1 VRSRKVKIKLRIKD
15 IAEKQGMTRA
25 KLARS
30 ADLTYET
37 VHEIW
42 KNEYKDVSI
51 STLAKIARVLHVNI
65 SELYTIEDNQ
75 L

>member
-1 VRSRKVKIKLRIKD
+1 MRSRKVKIRLRIKE
-15 IAEKQGMTRA
+15 IAEKQDMTRA

-51 STLAKIARVLHVNI
+51 STLAKIAKALHVKV
-65 SELYTIEDNQ
+65 SELYVIEDN
-75 L
+75 

>member
-1 VRSRKVKIKLRIKD
+1 VRSRKVKIKLRVKD

-51 STLAKIARVLHVNI
+51 STLAKIARALQVEI
-65 SELYTIEDNQ
+65 SELYVIEDNQ